1 MSHYTQEHIV
11 FFSSGIASWVAAKRV
26 VERYGASS
34 ALLVFADTLIE
45 DEDNYRFL
53 HEAAKNTGAEL
64 VVLRDGRDPW
74 QVFKDDRFLGNSRL
88 ATCSKRLKQETCR
101 KFLENF
107 DHEITLHLG
116 IDWQEAHRTEAIV
129 AGWSPRK
136 VEFPLMWEP
145 WLSRPDFFALAQ
157 KEGLKPPR
165 LYDMGFAHANCGGFC
180 VKAGHSAFAHL
191 LKHFPDLY
199 AYHEKKEQE
208 MRDYLDKDIAI
219 MRDRR
224 GGKSRP
230 MTMEEFRLRKT
241 PNPNQLDLEDW
252 GGCNCFAGSE

>member
-1 MSHYTQEHIV
+1 MKHIV

-26 VERYGASS
+26 VERFGVDDVR
-34 ALLVFADTLIE
+34 LVFADTLIE

-53 HEAAKNTGAEL
+53 HEAAANVGADL

-88 ATCSKRLKQETCR
+88 ATCSKRLKQETC
-101 KFLENF
+101 KKYIESIAEEVVLY
-107 DHEITLHLG
+107 LG

-129 AGWSPRK
+129 SGWSPRK

-145 WLSRPDFFALAQ
+145 WLSRPDFFELADA
-157 KEGLKPPR
+157 EGLKPPR

-180 VKAGHSAFAHL
+180 VKAGHSAFRHL
-191 LKHFPDLY
+191 LKHFPDRY
-199 AYHEKKEQE
+199 AYHEQKEQE
-208 MRDYLDKDIAI
+208 MRAYLDKDVAI
-219 MRDRR
+219 MRDRT
-224 GGKSRP
+224 GGKSKP
-230 MTMEEFRLRKT
+230 MTMEEFRSKQAPGT
-241 PNPNQLDLEDW
+241 SQLSLEDW